1 MPNATTHT
9 MTIPSATRHLG
20 AVRQFVAE
28 RAEAEGL
35 PENTVQELR
44 MAVEEA
50 CANVI
55 EHAYAGDT
63 SREIDVTVIA
73 DAERFTVRIRDEGK
87 PFRPE
92 TYAAP
97 DVRKLIKRRRS
108 GGLGVHLMRRLMD
121 QVEYR
126 TRAGTNEVRL
136 TKYRNGQSAS

>member
-1 MPNATTHT
+1 

-20 AVRQFVAE
+20 AVRRFVAK

-35 PENTVQELR
+35 PEEAVQELR

-55 EHAYAGDT
+55 EHAYEGDN
-63 SREIDVTVIA
+63 SREIDVAVIA
-73 DAERFTVRIRDEGK
+73 DTERFTVRIRDEGQ
-87 PFRPE
+87 PFRPD
-92 TYAAP
+92 TYATP
-97 DVRKLIKRRRS
+97 NVRELIKRRRS

-126 TRAGTNEVRL
+126 SRQGTNEVYL
-136 TKYRNGQSAS
+136 TKYRNGHQAG